1 LGALQNH
8 FGIYRQ
14 GRNTM
19 TDWIPLFQ
27 TLVWPVFVI
36 IMFFVYRKSIKQLI
50 QIIAERISKGADF
63 SIGPQGVTVGS
74 APKLEQQKEGL
85 LEKGIDDL
93 NSQELQ
99 EIFHISHTAKFA
111 RITEDGKDD
120 YSITVWVD
128 SGYQYLFEK
137 ITKVAYHLHPSYRQN
152 IRESNSPNNNFE
164 LKFYAWGQFNLHA
177 EVFIEGRENPI
188 TIWRY
193 INF

>member
-1 LGALQNH
+1 
-8 FGIYRQ
+8 
-14 GRNTM
+14 M

-27 TLVWPVFVI
+27 TLVWPVFALI
-36 IMFFVYRKSIKQLI
+36 LFVFYRKPIKQLI
-50 QIIAERISKGADF
+50 QIVTERVSKGADF

-85 LEKGIDDL
+85 LEKRFDDL

-99 EIFHISHTAKFA
+99 EIFYISHTAKFA

-128 SGYQYLFEK
+128 SGYHYLFEK
-137 ITKVAYHLHPSYRQN
+137 ITKVAYHLHPSYQPRN
-152 IRESNSPNNNFE
+152 IREATSPNNNFE
-164 LKFYAWGQFNLHA
+164 LKFYAWGQFNLYA
-177 EVFIEGRENPI
+177 EVFIEGRETPI